1 MSSPQCFQNPPNLN
15 SGVQGAGNVLQLA
28 GLKSYV
34 TGSHDSKLALILVSD
49 VFGYEAPNL
58 RKLADK
64 VAAAGF
70 LVVVPDLLYGDYFD
84 LNNPQFDRD
93 SWKKAH
99 GPDKACE
106 ETKPLI
112 AALKSKGVTAIG
124 AAGFCWGGVVVV
136 KLAISSDIQA
146 AVILHPGPVSDNEL
160 NEVRVPFAILG
171 AEIDNVFPPE
181 KLKQAEEL
189 LSAKSELESFVK
201 LYPGVSH
208 GWTVRYNVDDEA
220 AVKIAEEAHQDML
233 NWFIKHVKSAS
244 NPTIVSSWFLW
255 AWLNLVNFITV
266 TMVRVSVLNDALKS
280 MYNAEKRGKRQVMI
294 RPSSKVIIKFLLVM
308 QKHGYIGEFE
318 YVDDHRAGKIVVE
331 LNGRLNKCGVIS
343 PRFDVGVKE
352 IEGWTARLLPSRQFG
367 FIVLTTSAG
376 IMDHEEARRKN
387 VGGKVLGCNRAFSHP
402 SLLYLVIMVRVSV
415 LNDALK
421 SMYNAEKRG
430 KRQVM
435 IRPSSKVIIKF
446 LLVMQKHGYI
456 GEFEYVDDHRA
467 GKIVVELNGRLNK
480 CGVISPR
487 FDVGVKEIE
496 GWTARLLPSRQF
508 GYIVLTTSA
517 GIMDHEE
524 ARRKNVGGKVLG
536 FFY

>member
-1 MSSPQCFQNPPNLN
+1 MSSPQCFENPPNLN
-15 SGVQGAGNVLQLA
+15 SGIHGAGTAQELG

-34 TGSHDSKLALILVSD
+34 TGPPDSKLALILISD
-49 VFGYEAPNL
+49 VFGYESPNL

-64 VAAAGF
+64 VAATGF
-70 LVVVPDLLYGDYFD
+70 LVVVPDLLYGDYYD
-84 LNNPQFDRD
+84 LDNPQFDRD
-93 SWKKAH
+93 SWRKAH
-99 GPDKACE
+99 APDKASE
-106 ETKPLI
+106 DTKPLI

-136 KLAISSDIQA
+136 KLAISNPSDIQA
-146 AVILHPGPVSDNEL
+146 AVILHPGPITDDEL
-160 NEVRVPFAILG
+160 IEVRVPLAILG
-171 AEIDNVFPPE
+171 AEIDNVFPPT
-181 KLKQAEEL
+181 KLKQIEEM
-189 LSAKSELESFVK
+189 LSVKSELKSFVK
-201 LYPGVSH
+201 IYPGVTH

-220 AVKIAEEAHQDML
+220 AVKSAEEAHQDLL
-233 NWFIKHVKSAS
+233 NWFIKHVKLVAKES
-244 NPTIVSSWFLW
+244 NIKKVSVGSLSSLYESVANLEAKHFCPLREKPVRPKKLIRSYKTLKHFLSLSSLLLLLQPR
-255 AWLNLVNFITV
+255 AVSQVSVFYGSSYLLFLFNLFVTV
-266 TMVRVSVLNDALKS
+266 T
-280 MYNAEKRGKRQVMI
+280 
-294 RPSSKVIIKFLLVM
+294 
-308 QKHGYIGEFE
+308 
-318 YVDDHRAGKIVVE
+318 
-331 LNGRLNKCGVIS
+331 
-343 PRFDVGVKE
+343 
-352 IEGWTARLLPSRQFG
+352 
-367 FIVLTTSAG
+367 
-376 IMDHEEARRKN
+376 
-387 VGGKVLGCNRAFSHP
+387 
-402 SLLYLVIMVRVSV
+402 MVRVSV